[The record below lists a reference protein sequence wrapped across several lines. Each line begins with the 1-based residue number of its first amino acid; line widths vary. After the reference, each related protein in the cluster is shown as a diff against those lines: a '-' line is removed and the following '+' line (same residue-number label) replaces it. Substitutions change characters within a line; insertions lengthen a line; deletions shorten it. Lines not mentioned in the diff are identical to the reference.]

1 MIPIAAQRAMSQ
13 LAGAM
18 TAEVAGSHSIY
29 VSNPAA
35 VADLIEKAASGS

>member
-29 VSNPAA
+29 VSNPTA
-35 VADLIEKAASGS
+35 VPTSSRRRRQAR